1 MRLDRLELK
10 NFRRFGSLELTL
22 NPSFTLLVGVN
33 GSGKTSLLD
42 ALAIALGR
50 LLHDMHVLKPARYL
64 KSNEV
69 RFVRYRQGGS
79 LFEEAQWPV
88 SVAVQGVI
96 GAIALDLRQLLS
108 NPSTSLRL
116 WGSVQEWIG
125 SPDLKVLVASVQA
138 GQDVRLPVLAHYPIR
153 QGWLGFESQ
162 TPERGVGSRL
172 DGYVDCLE
180 SMAPQREL
188 ADWLY
193 KQTLIE
199 LQEQTTVTS
208 KAAVETAIC
217 QCIEGLSRFYFDI
230 RQQGIFVQWQ
240 DGRVESFSTLS
251 DGYRNLVAI
260 VADIAWR
267 AVTLNPSYEARAAEL
282 VEGVVLI
289 DEIDQHLHPAWQRK
303 VVGDLRRTFPKIQ
316 FVATTHSPQ
325 VVASVKKDEVRLLG
339 QDSAGN
345 PVILDAG
352 FVEGRDSNSLL
363 EDLFGVPERPL
374 EAQERLHQ
382 LALLIDEERFAEA
395 AKLQGELEAVLGP
408 DDPEMIRARWRL
420 DLEAALGE
428 D

>member
-1 MRLDRLELK
+1 M
-10 NFRRFGSLELTL
+10 
-22 NPSFTLLVGVN
+22 
-33 GSGKTSLLD
+33 
-42 ALAIALGR
+42 
-50 LLHDMHVLKPARYL
+50 
-64 KSNEV
+64 
-69 RFVRYRQGGS
+69 
-79 LFEEAQWPV
+79 
-88 SVAVQGVI
+88 
-96 GAIALDLRQLLS
+96 
-108 NPSTSLRL
+108 
-116 WGSVQEWIG
+116 
-125 SPDLKVLVASVQA
+125 
-138 GQDVRLPVLAHYPIR
+138 LAHYPIR

-162 TPERGVGSRL
+162 MPERGVGSRL
-172 DGYVDCLE
+172 DGYADCLE
-180 SMAPQREL
+180 SKAPQREL

-267 AVTLNPSYEARAAEL
+267 AVTLNPAYEARAAEL

-339 QDSAGN
+339 QDSAGS

-363 EDLFGVPERPL
+363 EDLFGVPERPV

-382 LALLIDEERFAEA
+382 LALLIDEERSAEA
-395 AKLQGELEAVLGP
+395 AKLLNELEAVLGP

-420 DLEAALGE
+420 DLEAGLGE